1 MMVVPWACRSI
12 TLWGSVSDWAG
23 DCFRLLSKTRRR
35 NSLFLSVSKADVR
48 LILCGANRCVSQ
60 HQLERSFE
68 RRHSDACLHLS
79 ARYFTVGSLFNPI
92 MSFEKMNGSPH
103 VLVAEDEDLV
113 ALVVAEMLEAA
124 GFRVTVV
131 QNGQKAIEADAAD
144 AADLL
149 VTDMRMPVLEG
160 EALIRCLRQRRTDL
174 PIIVMTGYSED
185 LPDEEPGCLII
196 LRKPFPLEALVHHVG
211 SLLNRR
217 ST

>member
-1 MMVVPWACRSI
+1 
-12 TLWGSVSDWAG
+12 
-23 DCFRLLSKTRRR
+23 
-35 NSLFLSVSKADVR
+35 
-48 LILCGANRCVSQ
+48 
-60 HQLERSFE
+60 
-68 RRHSDACLHLS
+68 
-79 ARYFTVGSLFNPI
+79 

-149 VTDMRMPVLEG
+149 VTDMRMPLLGG

-174 PIIVMTGYSED
+174 PIIVMTGYSEL
-185 LPDEEPGCLII
+185 LPDEEPGRLII

-211 SLLNRR
+211 RLLNSRG
-217 ST
+217 TL